1 MTHSWDSRSTLS
13 AAPVEST
20 MSKNMTV
27 TILRTSATADAG
39 DRTSLMGSLLSNR
52 RSWCEG
58 WLDVG
63 SSELGHWRFW

>member
-1 MTHSWDSRSTLS
+1 
-13 AAPVEST
+13 